1 MGSTGKAVF
10 NGVAGGLG
18 VVAGGVEMGF
28 AIAQLVNGSP
38 TQNQMKEMLDVV
50 KKTQEVGHLMPK
62 KKAAVDRAVEELY
75 AAITEYVEAING
87 TKIGGAT
94 TSAVGGGLCIA
105 GIFFPPLLVPGLI
118 VGGVGAATAITTTI
132 VELSVQHK
140 NYMIEILEKLQESGV
155 VIVYNNTISND
166 LVRTTN
172 SKID

>member
-1 MGSTGKAVF
+1 MGHFLKIWSNFLKTYISTV
-10 NGVAGGLG
+10 
-18 VVAGGVEMGF
+18 
-28 AIAQLVNGSP
+28 
-38 TQNQMKEMLDVV
+38 
-50 KKTQEVGHLMPK
+50 
-62 KKAAVDRAVEELY
+62 
-75 AAITEYVEAING
+75 
-87 TKIGGAT
+87 
-94 TSAVGGGLCIA
+94 